1 MGTKQSPN
9 SPVTPTWHRYRQ
21 AFQNYREKVRN
32 VQNLTLLED
41 RNQATID
48 GVVLEMEIAKEDYS
62 SARDALFSEMVPHA
76 NGHNSHS
83 ENVPSEKGVRELAE
97 LLWELEGRPE
107 GSALDDWYRAENI
120 YRRSF
125 RTFV

>member
-1 MGTKQSPN
+1 
-9 SPVTPTWHRYRQ
+9 
-21 AFQNYREKVRN
+21 
-32 VQNLTLLED
+32 
-41 RNQATID
+41 
-48 GVVLEMEIAKEDYS
+48 MEIAKEDYN

-76 NGHNSHS
+76 NGRVSHAR
-83 ENVPSEKGVRELAE
+83 EHPSEQEVRELAE